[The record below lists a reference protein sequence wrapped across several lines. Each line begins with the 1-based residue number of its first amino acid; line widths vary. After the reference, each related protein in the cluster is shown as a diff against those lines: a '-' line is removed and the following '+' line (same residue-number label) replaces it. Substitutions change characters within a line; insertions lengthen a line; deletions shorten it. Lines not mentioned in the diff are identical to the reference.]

1 VVIDFTFTNNRNEEV
16 TLDPELHMILKDHE
30 GREFG
35 TDPDALEYVPTNLF
49 IFLEPVNP
57 GISKGGRVIYQVP
70 ADATGFTLKLDDVEF
85 WEDKS
90 AVFDLGVLPARA
102 YVDPS
107 AAATA
112 SPGP

>member
-1 VVIDFTFTNNRNEEV
+1 MVF
-16 TLDPELHMILKDHE
+16 LS
-30 GREFG
+30 
-35 TDPDALEYVPTNLF
+35 NLYQ
-49 IFLEPVNP
+49 LPLP
-57 GISKGGRVIYQVP
+57 GISKDGRVIYQV
-70 ADATGFTLKLDDVEF
+70 ADDATGFTLTLDDVELM
-85 WEDKS
+85 EDKS